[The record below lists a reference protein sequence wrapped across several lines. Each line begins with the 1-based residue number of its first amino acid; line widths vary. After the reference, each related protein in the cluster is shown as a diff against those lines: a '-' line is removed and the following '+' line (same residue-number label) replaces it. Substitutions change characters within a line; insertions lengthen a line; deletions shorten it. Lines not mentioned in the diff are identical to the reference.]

1 MPTHLDDTPTS
12 SRAPVVTT
20 HVPSSPLLMPLPLP
34 LPLPATATQPGSE
47 GSQETPPKQLSKVER
62 ALLRRAVV
70 GMKADNPQV

>member
-1 MPTHLDDTPTS
+1 MPTHLDDTATS

-20 HVPSSPLLMPLPLP
+20 HVPSSPLLMP

-70 GMKADNPQV
+70 GMKVDNPQV